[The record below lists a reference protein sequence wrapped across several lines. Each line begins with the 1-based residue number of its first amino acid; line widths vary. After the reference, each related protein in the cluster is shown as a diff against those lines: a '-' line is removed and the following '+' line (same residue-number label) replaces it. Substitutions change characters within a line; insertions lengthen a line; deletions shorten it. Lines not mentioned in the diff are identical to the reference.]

1 MGMTVVSVIPMSG
14 CLIKL
19 FPSLIRR
26 IVMAKKTY
34 LIIRLY
40 MKEDADIDEIIIGT
54 GHELC
59 KELKD
64 ANADVIDAEIIGS
77 SVEMIFDGEEGHE
90 QTN

>member
-1 MGMTVVSVIPMSG
+1 
-14 CLIKL
+14 
-19 FPSLIRR
+19 
-26 IVMAKKTY
+26 MAKKTY

-59 KELKD
+59 VELKS
-64 ANADVIDAEIIGS
+64 ANADVIDAEIVGS
-77 SVEMIFDGEEGHE
+77 SDEIIFDGDEGYE

>member
-1 MGMTVVSVIPMSG
+1 
-14 CLIKL
+14 
-19 FPSLIRR
+19 
-26 IVMAKKTY
+26 MAKKTY

-59 KELKD
+59 MELKS
-64 ANADVIDAEIIGS
+64 ANADVIDAEIVGS
-77 SVEMIFDGEEGHE
+77 SDEIIFDGDEGYE

>member
-1 MGMTVVSVIPMSG
+1 
-14 CLIKL
+14 
-19 FPSLIRR
+19 
-26 IVMAKKTY
+26 MAKKTY
-34 LIIRLY
+34 LIIRLD

-77 SVEMIFDGEEGHE
+77 SVEMIFDGEGEDGYE

>member
-1 MGMTVVSVIPMSG
+1 MT
-14 CLIKL
+14 
-19 FPSLIRR
+19 
-26 IVMAKKTY
+26 KKTY

-40 MKEDADIDEIIIGT
+40 MKEDADIDEIIIGS

-64 ANADVIDAEIIGS
+64 ANVDVIDAEIVGS
-77 SVEMIFDGEEGHE
+77 SDEIIFDGEGEDRYE